1 MKKNKLLLICLSSTL
16 LLLSGCKGD
25 PRFPR
30 KFKVDF
36 VTGETGEAIPSQ
48 EVKEGYTV
56 ELTRQIS
63 EPNNSREHIFRGWYS
78 SYNEETNT
86 YSDPFDIEKYR
97 IFSDTTLYAKWS
109 FPTDQPSE
117 FTIGDDAF
125 SRTIKWIQKGVDNN
139 TVFSISL
146 IEGVEEDIYIH
157 DDIMDEDVYDHTEI
171 TYTTN
176 PSFAITGTTTVSG
189 YEVSFTTDFNY
200 GSKYYQFS
208 VSTNGSAPV
217 QFNDIQFKGS
227 GTQADPYYVYNEA
240 DLKYLTMNDIGED
253 VYAVMKNNI
262 TIHSLYSEKVG
273 KTFNGHF
280 DGNGYSITLKNNSGL
295 FYKVGPKGDVF
306 GATFYGAVSGSDP
319 SIGVV
324 ANFNEGHIHNVDSA
338 AVSVSSQG
346 GTVNKIQTIS
356 NGGVGGIVG
365 TNLAGGII
373 NDVTVSSSSGN
384 TIQGNIAV
392 GGVAGI
398 NYGTI
403 KHMTI
408 SAIVGAYNGKEAS
421 NTIAN
426 SFAGVVVGVN
436 YGTVY
441 QVNVDG
447 KINCRRIEDGKEGDG
462 ATNIGGVV
470 GYNAKDG
477 LVDECLFQGM
487 RCVGDTNVGGIV
499 GYNDGTIT
507 NCFDGRRLRKPSNTV
522 IEERQFIV
530 PVIGSYNVGGIA
542 GYCTN
547 NSVITNVFSTANVWS
562 YKTMPYSVASRA
574 SNAISVKYNFQSR
587 LASNYLG
594 RTYGEVISNTLT
606 APKGE
611 NLIEID
617 NSAQRELRMNYCL
630 GWTYDGATGAYD
642 ATIGSQYLEILGNK
656 FVKGGNKGIY
666 LAWAN

>member
-1 MKKNKLLLICLSSTL
+1 MKKNKALLILTSTL
-16 LLLSGCKGD
+16 LLLTGCKGD

-30 KFKVDF
+30 KFKVNF

-48 EVKEGYTV
+48 NVKEGYTI
-56 ELTRQIS
+56 ELTKQITN
-63 EPNNSREHIFRGWYS
+63 PNNTKEHIFRGWYS

-86 YSDPFDIEKYR
+86 YDDKFDIENYR
-97 IFSDTTLYAKWS
+97 IFGDTTLYAKWS

-117 FTIGDDAF
+117 FAIGEGAF
-125 SRTIKWIQKGVDNN
+125 SKTVKWIQKGVDNN

-146 IEGVEEDIYIH
+146 TEGERKPIIEH
-157 DDIMDEDVYDHTEI
+157 DPIMGEDVTVGYYIDYEGHTPFDI
-171 TYTTN
+171 NGTY
-176 PSFAITGTTTVSG
+176 SVSG
-189 YEVSFTTDFNY
+189 YEVSFTTDYDY
-200 GSKYYQFS
+200 GSKYYRFS
-208 VSTNGSAPV
+208 VSTNGGAAIN
-217 QFNDIQFKGS
+217 FNDIQFKGS
-227 GTQADPYYVYNEA
+227 GTKDDPFRVYTED
-240 DLKYLTMNDIGED
+240 DLKYLTVNDISED
-253 VYAVMKNNI
+253 VYVEMKNNV
-262 TIHSLYSEKVG
+262 TIHSLYSEKIG

-280 DGNGYSITLKNNSGL
+280 DGKDYSITLKNNSGL
-295 FYKVGPKGDVF
+295 FYKIGPKGNVANIKF
-306 GATFYGAVSGSDP
+306 NGAISGSDP

-324 ANFNEGHIHNVDSA
+324 ANYNEGTIKAVNSE

-346 GTVNKIQTIS
+346 GAVNKIHTVNK
-356 NGGVGGIVG
+356 GGVGGIVG
-365 TNLAGGII
+365 TNLEKGLIE
-373 NDVTVSSSSGN
+373 DVSVSSSSGN

-403 KHMTI
+403 QKMTI

-421 NTIAN
+421 NTIGN
-426 SFAGVVVGVN
+426 SFAGVVVGIN
-436 YGTVY
+436 YGKVLSID
-441 QVNVDG
+441 VDG

-470 GYNAKDG
+470 GYNADTG
-477 LVDECLFQGM
+477 LVDGCIFQGM

-507 NCFDGRRLRKPSNTV
+507 NCLDGRRLRKPSNTT

-562 YKTMPYSVASRA
+562 YKTMPYSVSSRA
-574 SNAISVKYNFQSR
+574 SNAISIKYNFQSR

-611 NLIEID
+611 NLIEVD
-617 NSAQRELRMNYCL
+617 NAAQRELRMNYLL
-630 GWTYDGATGAYD
+630 GQTYEGA
-642 ATIGSQYLEILGNK
+642 IGVRDQALIDQYLAVLGDRFTYNS
-656 FVKGGNKGIY
+656 NKGIY
-666 LAWAN
+666 LK